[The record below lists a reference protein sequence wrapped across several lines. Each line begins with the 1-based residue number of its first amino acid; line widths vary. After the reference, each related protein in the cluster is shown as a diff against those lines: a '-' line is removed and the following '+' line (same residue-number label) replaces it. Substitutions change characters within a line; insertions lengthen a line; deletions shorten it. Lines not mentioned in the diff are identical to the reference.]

1 MNKIYLDPDI
11 YYIDNFL
18 SQYEIDEIMKFAEEE
33 DGWDY
38 ESNPNIAMKPFSIKD
53 NVASIY
59 DDIRIKISELLENE
73 EEYARGGGMLQ
84 KLINYEGESIYGL
97 RVHSDNHPY
106 GDGMSIYVTKGYVIY
121 LNNNFEGG
129 EIDYVDKGIIMSPV
143 PGRMVVHSGYDDN
156 KHGVRKVTNGTRYM
170 ITGFVFNNK
179 PQSEADPI
187 GV

>member
-1 MNKIYLDPDI
+1 MDKVFIDKDI

-18 SQYEIDEIMKFAEEE
+18 SQYEIDEIMKFAE
-33 DGWDY
+33 DDNPWDC
-38 ESNPNIAMKPFSIKD
+38 ESNPNIAMKSF
-53 NVASIY
+53 NTNEHIY
-59 DDIRIKISELLENE
+59 SVYEEIRKRISSLLENN

-84 KLINYEGESIYGL
+84 KLINLEGDSIYGL
-97 RVHSDNHPY
+97 GVHSDNHPY

-121 LNNNFEGG
+121 LNDNFIGG
-129 EIDYVDKGIIMSPV
+129 EIDYVDKGILMAPV
-143 PGRMVVHSGYDDN
+143 PGRIVVHSGYDDN
-156 KHGVRKVTNGTRYM
+156 KHGVRKVSDGTRYM